1 MLLNIFA
8 VFVGIKLNKN
18 KMAKRFTSTD
28 IWSEDWFLDMP
39 NDYKLFWYY
48 VLSNCDHAGIFKVNL
63 RSFCGL
69 LGVKIDAVKAL
80 EYFNTGKDRIREINQ
95 TLWLIE
101 DFFCYQYGQNY
112 NPNNRVHKSISDI
125 YIKFGVKLTS
135 IRGLIDLTDGVKDK
149 DKDKDKDKYNGIKIK
164 KGVKIENEKVYFDDG
179 SFQELG
185 KDQKALYTD
194 GRIKPSDITKGL
206 IN

>member
-1 MLLNIFA
+1 VKI
-8 VFVGIKLNKN
+8 
-18 KMAKRFTSTD
+18 MAKRFTSTD

-63 RSFCGL
+63 RSFCSL
-69 LGVKIDAVKAL
+69 LGINIDSIVAL
-80 EYFNTGKDRIREINQ
+80 NYFNTGKVRIREINQ
-95 TLWLIE
+95 SLWLIE
-101 DFFCYQYGQNY
+101 DFFCYQYGQTY
-112 NPNNRVHKSISDI
+112 NPNNRVHLSISDI
-125 YIKFGVKLTS
+125 YIKHGIKMTS
-135 IRGLIDLTDGVKDK
+135 IRGLTDLKDGVKDK
-149 DKDKDKDKYNGIKIK
+149 DKDKDKVYKIK
-164 KGVKIENEKVYFDDG
+164 KGVKFENGNVYFEDG

-185 KDQKALYTD
+185 KDQKALFED